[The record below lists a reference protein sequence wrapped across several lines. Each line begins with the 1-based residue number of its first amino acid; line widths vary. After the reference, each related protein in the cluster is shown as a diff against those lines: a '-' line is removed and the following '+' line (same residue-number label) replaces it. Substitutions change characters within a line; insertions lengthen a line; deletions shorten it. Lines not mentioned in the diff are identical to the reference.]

1 MVITREQLVE
11 RLSEKSEYYKQD
23 VRKVLQVLDD
33 VLLEYFNEVTLEEE
47 VVVQIAKGIKCGVKV
62 VASRERVNPKNQN
75 PVIVPETVKP
85 FARFSTDYKNKIQKQ
100 YDEKIDG

>member
-23 VRKVLQVLDD
+23 VRKVLQALDE
-33 VLLEYFNEVTLEEE
+33 VLLEYFNEATLDEEGA
-47 VVVQIAKGIKCGVKV
+47 VQIAKGIKCGVKIV
-62 VASRERVNPKNQN
+62 GARERVDPRTQK
-75 PVIVPETVKP
+75 PIIVSETVKP

-100 YDEKIDG
+100 YDEKTGG